1 MSIGNK
7 MEYISFEGNI
17 GNGKSTL
24 LKKLSEDPEF
34 SHLFIPLYEPVDEW
48 IEMKDEE
55 GKNLLQ
61 KYYEDKNRWSY
72 TMQTFAFLT
81 KMKNI
86 KNAMQNIFENDL
98 PKRIIAERSLLTDF
112 HIFAKSC
119 RDSSH
124 MNILEWNIYQSWFNY
139 SYREYTR
146 KYLMNTRPKFIYLR
160 LDPHMSLERIHKR
173 NRKEEQGIPFEYL
186 DNLHTLHEE
195 WLMSPEMAEDV
206 CVIDATV
213 DFEMNE
219 EEYERI
225 KNTIQNFLNIPST
238 FTSASNE
245 E

>member
-1 MSIGNK
+1 
-7 MEYISFEGNI
+7 MEYISIEGNI

-34 SHLFIPLYEPVDEW
+34 SHYFIPLYEPVDEW

-86 KNAMQNIFENDL
+86 KNAMQNILDNNL

-119 RDSSH
+119 HDNGN
-124 MNILEWNIYQSWFNY
+124 MNMLEWNIYQSWFTH

-146 KYLMNTRPKFIYLR
+146 KYLINTRPKFIYLR
-160 LDPHMSLERIHKR
+160 LEPYTSLERIHKR
-173 NRKEEQGIPFEYL
+173 NRTEEKGIPFDYL
-186 DNLHTLHEE
+186 QNLHTLHEE
-195 WLMSPEMAEDV
+195 WLLNPEMENDV
-206 CVIDATV
+206 CVIDASTN
-213 DFEMNE
+213 FELNE
-219 EEYERI
+219 EEYQRI
-225 KNTIQNFLNIPST
+225 KEMIRNFLSL
-238 FTSASNE
+238 NE
-245 E
+245 